1 MERAGRL
8 IAKLKSATA
17 NLGPEQLAAAAWP
30 AAVGKR
36 LAKKTAV
43 LGLVR
48 DRLVVQ
54 VEDIVWQKNLTGL
67 RTQILHNLAELL
79 GPAAPADIEFRIGIP
94 RRPPQRESAAALRQ
108 TRLFNDESGQFADP
122 SFAMIY
128 RMSRRKAGA

>member
-17 NLGPEQLAAAAWP
+17 NLGPEQLAASAWP

-36 LAKKTAV
+36 LAKRTFV

-54 VEDIVWQKNLTGL
+54 VEDIVWQKNLAGL
-67 RTQILHNLAELL
+67 RNQILRNLADLL
-79 GPAAPADIEFRIGIP
+79 GPAAPADIEFRIGVP
-94 RRPPQRESAAALRQ
+94 RRPPQRESAAAPRQ
-108 TRLFNDESGQFADP
+108 ARLFDDDSTRFEDP